1 MESKTFLVT
10 FMKWEKIAI
19 VVVLCYL
26 LIAIPLYFFNQQ
38 TVKECEFACAKEKY
52 DLVISASIIEQNI
65 ECKCFDSFTRKEKDI
80 VISQKG

>member
-1 MESKTFLVT
+1 
-10 FMKWEKIAI
+10 MKWEKIAI

-26 LIAIPLYFFNQQ
+26 AVALPLYLFNQQ
-38 TVKECEFACAKEKY
+38 AVKECEVVCAENEY
-52 DLVISASIIEQNI
+52 NIVTSATALSENI